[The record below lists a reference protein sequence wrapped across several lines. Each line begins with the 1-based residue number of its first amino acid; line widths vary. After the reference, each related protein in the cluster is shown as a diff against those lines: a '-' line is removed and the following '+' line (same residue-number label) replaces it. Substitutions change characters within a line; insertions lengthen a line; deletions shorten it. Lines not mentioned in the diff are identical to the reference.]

1 MLPAEAGG
9 CSQLSPIYLS
19 KVSPPM
25 CSSINRAGGKPSF
38 TPAST
43 YSPSTYILLNEWYL
57 IPTTFIHWPT
67 ILPSPITEDSQLASE
82 FQDDTLK
89 SLFLPLTV
97 LSWAPL
103 SLLNHTSI
111 LHSQSILDLSSI
123 RTQNLRFRRHLR
135 TLLKPWPSGS
145 LQGGSESLRL

>member
-1 MLPAEAGG
+1 MLPAEAGS
-9 CSQLSPIYLS
+9 CSQLSSIYLS

-38 TPAST
+38 MPAST
-43 YSPSTYILLNEWYL
+43 YSPSTYILLNEW
-57 IPTTFIHWPT
+57 HWPT

-89 SLFLPLTV
+89 SLFLPLTA

-111 LHSQSILDLSSI
+111 LHSQSVPGLSST
-123 RTQNLRFRRHLR
+123 RTQNLRFWRHLR

-145 LQGGSESLRL
+145 LQGGSENLRL

>member
-9 CSQLSPIYLS
+9 CSQLSPIYRS

-25 CSSINRAGGKPSF
+25 CSSINRAGCKTSF
-38 TPAST
+38 TLAST
-43 YSPSTYILLNEWYL
+43 YNPSTYILLNEWYL
-57 IPTTFIHWPT
+57 IPTFIHWPT

-82 FQDDTLK
+82 FQDDTHK
-89 SLFLPLTV
+89 SLFLPLTA

-111 LHSQSILDLSSI
+111 LHRQSIPDLSST
-123 RTQNLRFRRHLR
+123 RTQNLRFWRHLR

-145 LQGGSESLRL
+145 LQGGSESLRF